1 MCGRWF
7 ILKDTSRK
15 ICEGNQLISGFNL
28 VFSPATT
35 PEVIVAIMGVLDL
48 SLIFAKNLKSSP
60 SSAMA
65 HITLGIGN
73 MEPSRLV
80 EREGRDRE
88 PCK

>member
-1 MCGRWF
+1 M
-7 ILKDTSRK
+7 
-15 ICEGNQLISGFNL
+15 
-28 VFSPATT
+28 
-35 PEVIVAIMGVLDL
+35 AIKGVLDL

-80 EREGRDRE
+80 EGKGIHTHTQRETE
-88 PCK
+88 TCK